1 MDKTYH
7 YEIPAGKYEG
17 VVSREFDT
25 VEECVE
31 DCRKA
36 CIELEIDYDR
46 RDVKLFLT
54 AASGISERNALTPL
68 SRASSGNRSASR
80 EATASK

>member
-7 YEIPAGKYEG
+7 YEIPAGKYDG
-17 VVSREFDT
+17 VWSDGFNT
-25 VEECVE
+25 IEECVE
-31 DCRKA
+31 ECKKA

-54 AASGISERNALTPL
+54 NADGKWEVTEDGEF
-68 SRASSGNRSASR
+68 AD
-80 EATASK
+80 

>member
-7 YEIPAGKYEG
+7 YEIPDGKYEG
-17 VVSREFDT
+17 VVSREIDT
-25 VEECVE
+25 IEECVE

-54 AASGISERNALTPL
+54 DANGIEECTEEGELA
-68 SRASSGNRSASR
+68 G
-80 EATASK
+80 

>member
-25 VEECVE
+25 VEECTE
-31 DCRKA
+31 EG
-36 CIELEIDYDR
+36 EL
-46 RDVKLFLT
+46 
-54 AASGISERNALTPL
+54 AG
-68 SRASSGNRSASR
+68 
-80 EATASK
+80 

>member
-7 YEIPAGKYEG
+7 YESPAGKYEG
-17 VVSREFDT
+17 VVSREFDA

-54 AASGISERNALTPL
+54 DADGTEECTEEGELAG
-68 SRASSGNRSASR
+68 
-80 EATASK
+80 